1 MACEKSSPLTRV
13 LHANWSGARL
23 HLWAEEADL
32 HRQAEGRE
40 PGLHPFAAGHET
52 LGSVAARLGVAS
64 GQPAALTLR
73 LPSLDGRPTP
83 SPRLA
88 HALGLVE
95 DGRVAA
101 LAPIRVPTLALS
113 AGEASAALD
122 AAWWIEGSE
131 SHGLLAGSSLEFFA
145 LSARLVRHLMARQR
159 FVPSLRQSAASDL
172 FGVWQPW
179 LGDEETASRVRRL
192 AEAMPPIARAA
203 QDEFEHHPWPMLED
217 FLTRVLDAECR
228 AVALREGLAES
239 LADHPISDP
248 HVAWLRGL
256 LTRDDRLP
264 VPEGAAGSMAVRQE
278 MARRVRA
285 WIGQLEEKGPSSAWR
300 LCLRLNEPDDPRLD
314 ADPAL
319 SPEAIEWPLT
329 FHLQSID
336 RPGVVLDAEDIWLLP
351 GDSAVVRGLRVERP
365 QELLLKELSRA
376 ARLFPRL
383 EDALGE
389 DRPTRIDLPTRQA
402 YQFLRE
408 AMPILVEQ
416 GFAVLAPAWWESPA
430 ARLGARLKL
439 EADERAPSRPS
450 AAGPPRV
457 GLGALVRY
465 RWEIAIGEVPLSLQ
479 AFEALAARKSPLV
492 RVNGRW
498 VEVRPEDVHAAMKFL
513 HANPGGTIS
522 LGEAMRLA
530 YASDPRQTGIP
541 VVGME
546 PTGWLAAFM
555 NAETASR
562 QLRAVE
568 PPSTF
573 RGTLRPYQVR
583 GLSWMRFME
592 ELGFGLCLADDMGL
606 GKTIQLLALMALER
620 ERDGDA
626 VKPTLLVAP
635 MSVVGNWLYETR
647 RFCPHLRVLV
657 HHGADRPSPEAFARR
672 VMESDLVITT
682 YALAHRDRDLL
693 SSIAWGRL
701 VLDEAQYIK
710 NPATKQAQAVRSLDA
725 QRRVALTGTPVE
737 NRLSELWS
745 IMDFL
750 NPGYLGSAVGF
761 RQRFAAPI
769 ERGHDRAR
777 AEQLRGLI
785 RPFVLRRLKTDPTVI
800 ADLPDKV
807 ETREFCHLTGE
818 QAALYESAVRRLLDR
833 VDRSEGMQRRGLV
846 LATLIRLKQICNH
859 PAHLLREHLEEG
871 GRAPGVW
878 PPDPARS
885 GKCIRLIEM
894 LQTLIDEGAKA
905 LVFTQFRQMG
915 DLLTAM
921 LRQALDREILFL
933 HGGTNTAQRQRIIAD
948 FQTGGERFPVL
959 LLSLKAGGVGL
970 NLTAATHVFHFDRWW
985 NPAVENQATDRAYRI
1000 GQTRAVQ
1007 VHKFVVRGTL
1017 EERIDRMIEE
1027 KTELAENIIGSGE
1040 RALTEL
1046 STDQLRD
1053 LLVLR
1058 NDAVADEV

>member
-1 MACEKSSPLTRV
+1 LTHV
-13 LHANWSGARL
+13 LHANWTGARL
-23 HLWAEEADL
+23 HLWAEDAA
-32 HRQAEGRE
+32 RYRE
-40 PGLHPFAAGHET
+40 PAPGGEGGHAFAGGAEF
-52 LGSVAARLGVAS
+52 LGALASRLGGVAGEAS
-64 GQPAALTLR
+64 TVTLL
-73 LPSLDGRPTP
+73 LPSVDGRPMP

-95 DGRVAA
+95 DGHAAA
-101 LAPIRVPTLALS
+101 LARVRVPTLSIVPGDAT
-113 AGEASAALD
+113 AALD
-122 AAWWIEGSE
+122 AAWTLDAEGGALVS
-131 SHGLLAGSSLEFFA
+131 GSVEFFA
-145 LSARLVRHLMARQR
+145 AAARMVRHLLARQR

-172 FGVWQPW
+172 SGLWQPW
-179 LGDEETASRVRRL
+179 LGDDETASRVRRL
-192 AEAMPPIARAA
+192 AEAMPAAARAA
-203 QDEFEHHPWPMLED
+203 DDEFGHQPWPVLED

-228 AVALREGLAES
+228 SVARRERLGGALEGRS
-239 LADHPISDP
+239 IGDP
-248 HVAWLRGL
+248 HVAWLTGL
-256 LTRDDRLP
+256 LGEGDRLP
-264 VPEGAAGSMAVRQE
+264 APEGAAGSMAVRQE
-278 MARRVRA
+278 MARRVRV
-285 WIGQLEEKGPSSAWR
+285 WIGQLEERGPSSAWR

-314 ADPAL
+314 ADPNL
-319 SPEAIEWPLT
+319 SPETIEWRVS
-329 FHLQSID
+329 FHLQSVD
-336 RPGVVLDAEDIWLLP
+336 RATVLLDAEDIWLLP
-351 GDSAVVRGLRVERP
+351 GDSATVRGLRVERP
-365 QELLLKELSRA
+365 QELLLKELARA
-376 ARLFPRL
+376 SRLFPKLEGAL
-383 EDALGE
+383 EDE
-389 DRPTRIDLPTRQA
+389 RPTGIDLPTRQA

-408 AMPILVEQ
+408 SMPILMEQ
-416 GFAVLAPAWWESPA
+416 GFAVLAPSWWESSA

-439 EADERAPSRPS
+439 ESDEQFPGGAPTT
-450 AAGPPRV
+450 AGPSRV

-465 RWEIAIGEVPLSLQ
+465 RWEIAIGELPLSLRE
-479 AFEALAARKSPLV
+479 FEALAARKSPLV

-498 VEVRPEDVHAAMKFL
+498 VEIRPEDLHAAMKFL

-555 NAETASR
+555 NAETASK
-562 QLRAVE
+562 QLRVLD
-568 PPSTF
+568 PPTTF
-573 RGTLRPYQVR
+573 HGTLRPYQVR

-606 GKTIQLLALMALER
+606 GKTIQLLALMAMER
-620 ERDGDA
+620 ESAGGA
-626 VKPTLLVAP
+626 PVKPTLLVAP

-647 RFCPHLRVLV
+647 RFCPELRVLV
-657 HHGADRPSPEAFARR
+657 HHGADRPSVAEFAQRGNA
-672 VMESDLVITT
+672 SDLVVTT

-693 SSIAWGRL
+693 SGVAWHRL

-710 NPATKQAQAVRSLDA
+710 NPATKQAQAVRALDA

-745 IMDFL
+745 IIDFL
-750 NPGYLGSAVGF
+750 NPGYLGSAGGF
-761 RQRFAAPI
+761 RQRFAVAI
-769 ERGHDRAR
+769 ERGHDRGKAD
-777 AEQLRGLI
+777 QLRGLI
-785 RPFVLRRLKTDPTVI
+785 RPFVLRRLKSDPTVI

-818 QAALYESAVRRLLDR
+818 QGALYESAVRRLLAS
-833 VDRSEGMQRRGLV
+833 VDQSEGIQRRGLV

-885 GKCIRLIEM
+885 GKCIRLVEM
-894 LQTLIDEGAKA
+894 LQTLIDEGEKA
-905 LVFTQFRQMG
+905 LIFTQFRQMG
-915 DLLTAM
+915 DILSAM
-921 LRQALDREILFL
+921 LRQALDREMLFL
-933 HGGTNTAQRQRIIAD
+933 HGGTNTGQRQQLVSD
-948 FQTGGERFPVL
+948 FQGGGGRFPVL

-1000 GQTRAVQ
+1000 GQTRTVQ

-1027 KTELAENIIGSGE
+1027 KTELAENIIGAGE

-1053 LLVLR
+1053 LLTLR

>member
-1 MACEKSSPLTRV
+1 MLADLAR
-13 LHANWSGARL
+13 RL
-23 HLWAEEADL
+23 HLPM
-32 HRQAEGRE
+32 GE
-40 PGLHPFAAGHET
+40 PTMIT
-52 LGSVAARLGVAS
+52 LL
-64 GQPAALTLR
+64 
-73 LPSLDGRPTP
+73 LPSFQERPLP

-88 HALGLVE
+88 HALGVVE
-95 DGRVAA
+95 DGHVAT
-101 LAPIRVPTLALS
+101 LAPTRVPTLAL
-113 AGEASAALD
+113 APGDASAAVD
-122 AAWWIEGSE
+122 AAWSVESEAAEGV
-131 SHGLLAGSSLEFFA
+131 LAASSLEFFA
-145 LSARLVRHLMARQR
+145 VAARFVRHLMARQR

-172 FGVWQPW
+172 FGLWQPW
-179 LGDEETASRVRRL
+179 FGDEETASRVRRL
-192 AEAMPPIARAA
+192 AEAMPPIARAVR
-203 QDEFEHHPWPMLED
+203 DEFEHQPWPMLED
-217 FLTRVLDAECR
+217 FLSRVLDAECR
-228 AVALREGLAES
+228 GVALRENLAEA
-239 LADHPISDP
+239 LADRPISDP
-248 HVAWLRGL
+248 HVAWLTGL
-256 LTRDDRLP
+256 LTREDRLP

-278 MARRVRA
+278 IARRVRL

-314 ADPAL
+314 ADPDL
-319 SPEAIEWPLT
+319 TPDRIEWPLT

-336 RPGVVLDAEDIWLLP
+336 RPGVLLDAEDIWLLP

-365 QELLLKELSRA
+365 QEILLRELARA

-383 EDALGE
+383 EEALRE
-389 DRPTRIDLPTRQA
+389 EKPARLDLPTRQA

-408 AMPILVEQ
+408 SMPILIEQ

-439 EADERAPSRPS
+439 ETDEHFPARPH
-450 AAGPPRV
+450 AGPARV
-457 GLGALVRY
+457 GLGVLVRY
-465 RWEIAIGEVPLSLQ
+465 RWEIAIGDLPLSLQ
-479 AFEALAARKSPLV
+479 EFEALAARRSPLV

-522 LGEAMRLA
+522 LGEAMRMA

-555 NAETASR
+555 NAEAASR
-562 QLRAVE
+562 QLRILD
-568 PPSTF
+568 PPAKF
-573 RGTLRPYQVR
+573 QGTLRPYQVR
-583 GLSWMRFME
+583 GVSWMRFME
-592 ELGFGLCLADDMGL
+592 EMGFGLCLADDMGL

-620 ERDGDA
+620 EESEGE

-635 MSVVGNWLYETR
+635 MSVVGNWIHETR

-657 HHGADRPSPEAFARR
+657 HHGADRPSPEAFARLVAR
-672 VMESDLVITT
+672 SDLVITT

-710 NPATKQAQAVRSLDA
+710 NPATKQAQAVRALDA
-725 QRRVALTGTPVE
+725 DRRVALTGTPVE

-750 NPGYLGSAVGF
+750 NPGYLGSAGGF
-761 RQRFAAPI
+761 RQRFAVAI
-769 ERGHDRAR
+769 ERGHDKAR
-777 AEQLRGLI
+777 AEQLRQLI
-785 RPFVLRRLKTDPTVI
+785 RPFVLRRLKSDPTVI
-800 ADLPDKV
+800 ADLPEKV

-818 QAALYESAVRRLLDR
+818 QATLYEAAVRRLLSGIE
-833 VDRSEGMQRRGLV
+833 RSEGIQRRGMV

-859 PAHLLREHLEEG
+859 PAHLLREHLQEG
-871 GRAPGVW
+871 GQVPGAW

-885 GKCIRLIEM
+885 GKCIRLVEM
-894 LQTLIDEGAKA
+894 LQTLIDEGEKA

-915 DLLTAM
+915 DILSAM
-921 LRQALDREILFL
+921 LRQALDREMLFL
-933 HGGTNTAQRQRIIAD
+933 HGGTGTGQRQQIVAD
-948 FQTGGERFPVL
+948 FQTGGDRFPVL

-1000 GQTRAVQ
+1000 GQTRTVQ

-1027 KTELAENIIGSGE
+1027 KTELAENIIGAGE

-1046 STDQLRD
+1046 STEQLRD
-1053 LLVLR
+1053 LLTLR
-1058 NDAVADEV
+1058 NDAVADEI